1 MLSIYLFGIV
11 IACTVIHLLLKWDWH
26 WAKISEVLLSYILL
40 FNVGVMGFLAAF
52 AHIFMG
58 PETAKLIG
66 WEPGSPFQ
74 FEMGIANLS
83 YGVIGVLA
91 YWIRGNFWVAV
102 VVGWSVLMLG
112 CFLGHIMDYVL
123 HGNNAPYNIG
133 IYIWINDLILPF
145 VTLVLLKVSKG
156 SHQTL

>member
-1 MLSIYLFGIV
+1 MLSLYLFGIV
-11 IACTVIHLLLKWDWH
+11 IVCTIIHLIAKWDWH

-40 FNVGVMGFLAAF
+40 FNVGIMGFLAAF

-74 FEMGIANLS
+74 FEMGMANLS

-112 CFLGHIMDYVL
+112 CLLGHVMDYIL

-133 IYIWINDLILPF
+133 IYIWVNDLILPF
-145 VTLVLLKVSKG
+145 VTLGLLKASR
-156 SHQTL
+156 HQTL